1 MDKQTLTH
9 QIGQAAG
16 ILVRLEQ
23 DLGRA
28 KHDLTVAIRDL
39 TAGGGVLLIGIIAL
53 IVYFVLGTQCTVAIA
68 AAGLVIG
75 GLMVIVAL
83 VKIRGAHR
91 SIDTITDEV
100 AHARAELEGLKAQ
113 LPVAE

>member
-1 MDKQTLTH
+1 MEKQTLTH
-9 QIGQAAG
+9 QIGQATG
-16 ILVRLEQ
+16 ILTRLEQ

-28 KHDLTVAIRDL
+28 KRDL
-39 TAGGGVLLIGIIAL
+39 SVATRNLTTGGMVLLVGIVAL
-53 IVYFVLGTQCTVAIA
+53 IVYFTLGTQCTMAIA
-68 AAGLVIG
+68 AAGLFIG

-91 SIDTITDEV
+91 SIDTITDGV
-100 AHARAELEGLKAQ
+100 THARTELDGLKVQ